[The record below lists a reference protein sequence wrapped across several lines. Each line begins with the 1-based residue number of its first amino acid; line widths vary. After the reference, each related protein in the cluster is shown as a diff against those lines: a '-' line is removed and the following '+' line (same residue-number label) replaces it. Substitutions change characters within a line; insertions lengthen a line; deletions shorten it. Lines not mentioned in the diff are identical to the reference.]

1 MCDVR
6 LVGCKVSAEIQVS
19 LSSKIVGVS
28 RLLSRFFSKEMHY
41 DAGRA
46 AVAHILRFAIGPG
59 THWSSTEHLYLCRMI
74 LAYADWRICGLDL

>member
-41 DAGRA
+41 DAGGA

-59 THWSSTEHLYLCRMI
+59 NSLVLDGASVPLPNDLGVRR
-74 LAYADWRICGLDL
+74 LADMWP